1 MSVKNL
7 NAERTTIT
15 RDTKVL
21 DAHVGGNLFEAIVV
35 LAKRSNQIGTAIK
48 QELNEKLEEFTT
60 SSDAIE
66 EVFEN
71 REQIEISR
79 HYERLPK
86 PNAMAI
92 SELEDGKIYFRHPS
106 VEELAEIKAAEE
118 AARLERKNKKKFS
131 RDFKGG
137 DAVKDLDVVK
147 ADKAPEVKIED
158 QPAAEEPAV
167 KTDDSEAKKASK
179 EAAKS

>member
-1 MSVKNL
+1 
-7 NAERTTIT
+7 
-15 RDTKVL
+15 L
-21 DAHVGGNLFEAIVV
+21 D
-35 LAKRSNQIGTAIK
+35 KRSNQIGTAIK

-92 SELEDGKIYFRHPS
+92 SELEDEKIYFRHPS
-106 VEELAEIKAAEE
+106 TEELAEIKTAEE
-118 AARLERKNKKKFS
+118 AARLERKNKKRFS
-131 RDFKGG
+131 RDFKGS
-137 DAVKDLDVVK
+137 DAIKDLDVVN
-147 ADKAPEVKIED
+147 ADTGTAVKIGD
-158 QPAAEEPAV
+158 QPAVKAE
-167 KTDDSEAKKASK
+167 DSEAKKASK